1 MCVFSFY
8 RKRNMIMNAMCMGPF
23 HGAAIKLS
31 HRMLPLPSSLPAT
44 KHIKHIF
51 IRWIYVKKKHNALV
65 CYTLSLFHSSAR
77 ATLSSQ
83 HFDRVFIGYDGRSTK
98 TVPECIEFWKWAQ
111 PKHIFGHFRTSFDT
125 KKKIFERILMN
136 IIIVTEEV
144 NTWYY
149 GWWKKQASFNS
160 YASNCSENVL
170 FGGRLWANGQ
180 LSVLRTYKPDIIVLM
195 RLKFSIQKPKVT
207 PLFTTITGFHYQM
220 QPVFDATVFGLNLNS
235 FSWYIQHLTAS
246 CQNIAFELC
255 IESCDTSMQQF

>member
-1 MCVFSFY
+1 MNRCEEETQCTCLLHAFIISFKRSSNSLESAFWSCVY
-8 RKRNMIMNAMCMGPF
+8 W
-23 HGAAIKLS
+23 
-31 HRMLPLPSSLPAT
+31 
-44 KHIKHIF
+44 
-51 IRWIYVKKKHNALV
+51 IRRKKHKDSARMYRILKM
-65 CYTLSLFHSSAR
+65 SSAE
-77 ATLSSQ
+77 AHIWTFSHVVQ
-83 HFDRVFIGYDGRSTK
+83 H
-98 TVPECIEFWKWAQ
+98 Q
-111 PKHIFGHFRTSFDT
+111 
-125 KKKIFERILMN
+125 KKIFERILMN

-170 FGGRLWANGQ
+170 FGGRSWANGQ

-235 FSWYIQHLTAS
+235 SSWYIQHLTAS
-246 CQNIAFELC
+246 CQNIVFKLC